1 MKLTLKEKAKL
12 FWDRNKKDIIGWLIG
27 AGVITGVGCAA
38 AYARQKAS
46 EKEEAKRLE
55 EANKRAEEKE
65 RQRIEAEIEQ
75 AKIENDP
82 ANQLSCG
89 GYVDPANDNLYEP
102 DWPNLLA
109 NKVPLSAMGEFG
121 EEVIRKLT
129 DNYPDYEE
137 TGPFDPN
144 TAIAD
149 VYVDFGHQI
158 YLEAEK
164 WKESQEKQA
173 S

>member
-1 MKLTLKEKAKL
+1 MKLTFKEKAKL
-12 FWDRNKKDIIGWLIG
+12 FWDRNKGMILGLMAMAGAATAIG
-27 AGVITGVGCAA
+27 AIGVHYTK
-38 AYARQKAS
+38 KA
-46 EKEEAKRLE
+46 EKEHQEELEAQ
-55 EANKRAEEKE
+55 RAKWEEEKE

-82 ANQLSCG
+82 ANHLSCG

-129 DNYPDYEE
+129 DNYPDYEK

-164 WKESQEKQA
+164 WKESQEKQSA
-173 S
+173 